1 MRSLIDPVWFLLL
14 FLTFAIFVKV
24 ANTKLNR
31 VIKLLTRVSIS
42 ILVFLSTGV
51 ATMIFDQ
58 FLANETS
65 PRSDWS
71 PEFIFVLGGGYEL
84 GANAAQ
90 DFLGT
95 ESIRRVNAASAL
107 WQKYS
112 KSIVVFS
119 GKQPGTED
127 DRKPTRHGELS
138 SEHAISLG
146 LTESR
151 IIIESTSPNT
161 REHPIEALKLSEVK
175 RDSRIA
181 IVTSDF
187 HLRRATGEFKK
198 HFQDVESFGTRDAAS
213 ALSWLDFVPLAAHLD
228 ENAYRIKEFA
238 VYSFYLLYTIVIFVT

>member
-14 FLTFAIFVKV
+14 VLTFAIFVKV
-24 ANTKLNR
+24 ANTKLSR
-31 VIKLLTRVSIS
+31 VVKLLARVSIS
-42 ILVFLSTGV
+42 TLVFLSTGV
-51 ATMIFDQ
+51 ATLIFDQ

-65 PRSDWS
+65 PGSDWS

-95 ESIRRVNAASAL
+95 ESIRRVNAASVL
-107 WQKYS
+107 WQKYP

-119 GKQPGTED
+119 GKQPGTETE
-127 DRKPTRHGELS
+127 RAATRHGELS
-138 SEHAISLG
+138 SEHAMSLG

-151 IIIESTSPNT
+151 IIIESTSSNT
-161 REHPIEALKLSEVK
+161 REHPVEALKLSEVE
-175 RDSRIA
+175 RDNQIA

-198 HFQDVESFGTRDAAS
+198 HFLNVESFGTGDAAS
-213 ALSWLDFVPLAAHLD
+213 GLSWLDFVPLATHLD

-238 VYSFYLLYTIVIFVT
+238 GITISKL

>member
-14 FLTFAIFVKV
+14 VLTFAIFVTV

-31 VIKLLTRVSIS
+31 VVNLLTRVSIS
-42 ILVFLSTGV
+42 MLVFLSTGV
-51 ATMIFDQ
+51 ATLIFDQ

-65 PRSDWS
+65 PGSDWS

-95 ESIRRVNAASAL
+95 ESIRRVNATSAL
-107 WQKYS
+107 WQKYP
-112 KSIVVFS
+112 KSLVVFS
-119 GKQPGTED
+119 GRQPGTETE
-127 DRKPTRHGELS
+127 RAATRHGELS

-151 IIIESTSPNT
+151 IIIESTSSNT
-161 REHPIEALKLSEVK
+161 SEHPIEALKLSGVK
-175 RDSRIA
+175 RDSQIA

-187 HLRRATGEFKK
+187 HLRRASGEFKK
-198 HFQDVESFGTRDAAS
+198 HFLNVESFGTGDATS
-213 ALSWLDFVPLAAHLD
+213 GLSWLDFVPLATHLD
-228 ENAYRIKEFA
+228 ENAYRIKELA
-238 VYSFYLLYTIVIFVT
+238 GIIISKL

>member
-14 FLTFAIFVKV
+14 VLTFAIFIKV
-24 ANTKLNR
+24 ANTKLSR
-31 VIKLLTRVSIS
+31 VVKLLARVSIS
-42 ILVFLSTGV
+42 MLVFLSTGV
-51 ATMIFDQ
+51 ATLIFDQ

-65 PRSDWS
+65 PGSDWS

-95 ESIRRVNAASAL
+95 ESIRRVNAASAI
-107 WQKYS
+107 WQRYPE
-112 KSIVVFS
+112 SIVVFS
-119 GKQPGTED
+119 GKQPGTETE
-127 DRKPTRHGELS
+127 RAATRHGELS

-151 IIIESTSPNT
+151 IIIESTSSNT
-161 REHPIEALKLSEVK
+161 REHPIEALKLAEVE
-175 RDSRIA
+175 RDSQIA

-198 HFQDVESFGTRDAAS
+198 HFLNVETFGTGDAAS
-213 ALSWLDFVPLAAHLD
+213 GLSWLDFVPLATHLD

-238 VYSFYLLYTIVIFVT
+238 GIIISKL

>member
-31 VIKLLTRVSIS
+31 IIKLLNRVSIS

-51 ATMIFDQ
+51 AALIFDQ
-58 FLANETS
+58 ILATETS

-95 ESIRRVNAASAL
+95 ESIRRINAASAL
-107 WQKYS
+107 WQKYP
-112 KSIVVFS
+112 KSMVVFS
-119 GKQPGTED
+119 GRQPGTETE
-127 DRKPTRHGELS
+127 RAKSRHGELS
-138 SEHAISLG
+138 SEHATSLG
-146 LTESR
+146 LDTTR
-151 IIIESTSPNT
+151 IIIESTSSNT
-161 REHPIEALKLSEVK
+161 REHPIEALKLSRVT
-175 RDSRIA
+175 RDSKIA

-187 HLRRATGEFKK
+187 HLRRASGEFKK
-198 HFQDVESFGTRDAAS
+198 HFLNVESFGTGDATS
-213 ALSWLDFVPLAAHLD
+213 GLSWLDFVPLATHLD

-238 VYSFYLLYTIVIFVT
+238 GIIISKL

>member
-14 FLTFAIFVKV
+14 VLTFAIFVKV
-24 ANTKLNR
+24 SSTKLSR
-31 VIKLLTRVSIS
+31 VIKIFARVSIS

-51 ATMIFDQ
+51 ATLIFDQ
-58 FLANETS
+58 ILATETS
-65 PRSDWS
+65 PGSDWS

-95 ESIRRVNAASAL
+95 ESIRRVNAASSL
-107 WQKYS
+107 WQKYP
-112 KSIVVFS
+112 KSLVVFS
-119 GKQPGTED
+119 GRQPGTETE
-127 DRKPTRHGELS
+127 RATTRHGELS

-151 IIIESTSPNT
+151 IIIESTSSNT
-161 REHPIEALKLSEVK
+161 REHPIEALKLSEVE
-175 RDSRIA
+175 RDNQIA

-198 HFQDVESFGTRDAAS
+198 HFLKVESFGTGDAAS
-213 ALSWLDFVPLAAHLD
+213 GLSWLDFIPLATHLD
-228 ENAYRIKEFA
+228 ENTYRIKEFA
-238 VYSFYLLYTIVIFVT
+238 GIIISKL

>member
-24 ANTKLNR
+24 AGTKLSR
-31 VIKLLTRVSIS
+31 AIKLLARVSIS

-51 ATMIFDQ
+51 ATLIFDQ
-58 FLANETS
+58 ILANETS
-65 PRSDWS
+65 PGPDWS
-71 PEFIFVLGGGYEL
+71 PEFIFVLGGDFEL

-95 ESIRRVNAASAL
+95 ESIRRVNAASAV
-107 WQKYS
+107 WQKYP
-112 KSIVVFS
+112 KSMVVFS
-119 GKQPGTED
+119 GKQPGTETE
-127 DRKPTRHGELS
+127 RAATRHGELS

-151 IIIESTSPNT
+151 IIIESTSSNT
-161 REHPIEALKLSEVK
+161 SEHPIEALKLAGVK
-175 RDSRIA
+175 RDSQIA

-187 HLRRATGEFKK
+187 HLRRASGEFKK
-198 HFQDVESFGTRDAAS
+198 HFLNVESFGTGDAAS
-213 ALSWLDFVPLAAHLD
+213 GLSWLDFVPLATHLD

-238 VYSFYLLYTIVIFVT
+238 GITISKL

>member
-14 FLTFAIFVKV
+14 VLTVTTFVTV
-24 ANTKLNR
+24 ASTKLGR
-31 VIKLLTRVSIS
+31 VIKLLARVSVS

-51 ATMIFDQ
+51 ATLIFDQ
-58 FLANETS
+58 FLATETS

-71 PEFIFVLGGGYEL
+71 PEFIFILGGGYEL

-107 WQKYS
+107 WQKYP
-112 KSIVVFS
+112 KSLVVFS
-119 GKQPGTED
+119 GRQPGTETE
-127 DRKPTRHGELS
+127 RAATRHGELS
-138 SEHAISLG
+138 SEHAMSLG

-151 IIIESTSPNT
+151 IIIESTSSNT
-161 REHPIEALKLSEVK
+161 KEHPIEALKLAGVK
-175 RDSRIA
+175 RDSKIA

-198 HFQDVESFGTRDAAS
+198 HFLNVESFGTGNAAS
-213 ALSWLDFVPLAAHLD
+213 GLSWLDFIPLATHLD

-238 VYSFYLLYTIVIFVT
+238 GIIISKL

>member
-51 ATMIFDQ
+51 ATLIFDQ
-58 FLANETS
+58 ILATETS

-95 ESIRRVNAASAL
+95 ESIRRINAASTL
-107 WQKYS
+107 WQKYP
-112 KSIVVFS
+112 KSLVVFS
-119 GKQPGTED
+119 GRQPGTETE
-127 DRKPTRHGELS
+127 RAATRHGELS

-146 LTESR
+146 LTETR
-151 IIIESTSPNT
+151 IIIESTSSNT
-161 REHPIEALKLSEVK
+161 REHPTEALKLSEVK
-175 RDSRIA
+175 RDSKIA

-198 HFQDVESFGTRDAAS
+198 HFLNVESFGTGDAAS
-213 ALSWLDFVPLAAHLD
+213 GLSWLDFVPLATHLD
-228 ENAYRIKEFA
+228 ENAYRITEFA
-238 VYSFYLLYTIVIFVT
+238 GIIISKF

>member
-14 FLTFAIFVKV
+14 VLTFAVFVKV
-24 ANTKLNR
+24 ASTKLSR
-31 VIKLLTRVSIS
+31 IIKLLARVSIS

-51 ATMIFDQ
+51 ATLIFDQ
-58 FLANETS
+58 FLATETS

-71 PEFIFVLGGGYEL
+71 PEFIFILGGGYEL

-107 WQKYS
+107 WQKYP

-119 GKQPGTED
+119 GRQPGTETE
-127 DRKPTRHGELS
+127 RAATRHGELS

-151 IIIESTSPNT
+151 IIIESTSSNT
-161 REHPIEALKLSEVK
+161 REHPIEALKLSRVK
-175 RDSRIA
+175 QDSKIA
-181 IVTSDF
+181 ILTSDF

-198 HFQDVESFGTRDAAS
+198 HFLKVESFSTGDAAS
-213 ALSWLDFVPLAAHLD
+213 GLSWLDFVPLATHLD

-238 VYSFYLLYTIVIFVT
+238 GIIISKL

>member
-14 FLTFAIFVKV
+14 VLTFAIFVTV

-31 VIKLLTRVSIS
+31 VIKLLARVSIS

-51 ATMIFDQ
+51 ATLIFDRI
-58 FLANETS
+58 LANETS
-65 PRSDWS
+65 PDPDWS

-107 WQKYS
+107 WQKYP
-112 KSIVVFS
+112 KSLVVFS
-119 GKQPGTED
+119 GRQPGTEN
-127 DRKPTRHGELS
+127 DREPTRHGELS
-138 SEHAISLG
+138 SEHAMSLG

-151 IIIESTSPNT
+151 IIIESTSSNT
-161 REHPIEALKLSEVK
+161 REHPIEALKLSEVE
-175 RDSRIA
+175 RDSQIA

-187 HLRRATGEFKK
+187 HLRRAIGEFKK
-198 HFQDVESFGTRDAAS
+198 HFVNVESFGTGDAAS
-213 ALSWLDFVPLAAHLD
+213 GLSWLDFVPLATHLD

-238 VYSFYLLYTIVIFVT
+238 GIIISKF

>member
-1 MRSLIDPVWFLLL
+1 M
-14 FLTFAIFVKV
+14 TFAIFVNV
-24 ANTKLNR
+24 ANTRLDL
-31 VIKLLTRVSIS
+31 VLKLLARVSVS

-51 ATMIFDQ
+51 ATLIFDQ
-58 FLANETS
+58 ILATETS

-71 PEFIFVLGGGYEL
+71 PEFIFILGGGYEL

-107 WQKYS
+107 WQKYP
-112 KSIVVFS
+112 KSLVVFS
-119 GKQPGTED
+119 GKQPGTETE
-127 DRKPTRHGELS
+127 RAKTRHGELS

-151 IIIESTSPNT
+151 IIIESTSSNT
-161 REHPIEALKLSEVK
+161 IEHPIEALKLSRVK
-175 RDSRIA
+175 RDSKIA

-198 HFQDVESFGTRDAAS
+198 HFLNVESFGTGDAAS
-213 ALSWLDFVPLAAHLD
+213 GLSWLDFVPLATHLD

-238 VYSFYLLYTIVIFVT
+238 GIIIF

>member
-14 FLTFAIFVKV
+14 VLTFAVFVKV
-24 ANTKLNR
+24 TSTKLSR
-31 VIKLLTRVSIS
+31 VIKLLVRVSVS
-42 ILVFLSTGV
+42 ILVFLSTGI
-51 ATMIFDQ
+51 ATLIFDQ
-58 FLANETS
+58 ILATETS

-107 WQKYS
+107 WQKYP

-119 GKQPGTED
+119 GRQPGTETE
-127 DRKPTRHGELS
+127 RAATRHGELS

-151 IIIESTSPNT
+151 IIIESTSSNT
-161 REHPIEALKLSEVK
+161 REHPIEALKLSRVK
-175 RDSRIA
+175 QDSKIA

-198 HFQDVESFGTRDAAS
+198 HFQDVESFGTGDAVS
-213 ALSWLDFVPLAAHLD
+213 GLSWLDFVPLATHLD

-238 VYSFYLLYTIVIFVT
+238 GIIISKL

>member
-14 FLTFAIFVKV
+14 VLTFAIFVTV
-24 ANTKLNR
+24 ANTKLSR
-31 VIKLLTRVSIS
+31 VIKLLARVSIS
-42 ILVFLSTGV
+42 MLVFLSTGV
-51 ATMIFDQ
+51 ATLIFDQ
-58 FLANETS
+58 ILANETS

-107 WQKYS
+107 WQKYP
-112 KSIVVFS
+112 KSLVVFS
-119 GKQPGTED
+119 GRQPGTETE
-127 DRKPTRHGELS
+127 RVATRHGELS

-146 LTESR
+146 LAKTR
-151 IIIESTSPNT
+151 IIIESTSSNT

-175 RDSRIA
+175 RDSKIA

-187 HLRRATGEFKK
+187 HRRRAIGEFKK
-198 HFQDVESFGTRDAAS
+198 HFQNVESFGTGDVAS
-213 ALSWLDFVPLAAHLD
+213 GLSWLDFVPLASHLD

-238 VYSFYLLYTIVIFVT
+238 GIIFSKL